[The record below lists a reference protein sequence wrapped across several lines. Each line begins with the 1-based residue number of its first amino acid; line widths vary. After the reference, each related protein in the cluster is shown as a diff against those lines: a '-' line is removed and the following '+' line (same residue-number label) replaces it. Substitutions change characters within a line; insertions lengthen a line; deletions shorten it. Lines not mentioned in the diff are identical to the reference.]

1 MVFTL
6 FGVDS
11 TVLVF
16 PEYPDLN
23 VRESDVLA
31 PRQLSKGRGFSKHI
45 FFFWI
50 SLSVASATKYAHVTE
65 LITKYEKG
73 RGWGQ

>member
-6 FGVDS
+6 FDVDS
-11 TVLVF
+11 TVLVL
-16 PEYPDLN
+16 PECPDLN

-31 PRQLSKGRGFSKHI
+31 PRRLSEGRGFSKHI
-45 FFFWI
+45 VFFWI

-65 LITKYEKG
+65 LITKYKKG
-73 RGWGQ
+73 RGWRQ